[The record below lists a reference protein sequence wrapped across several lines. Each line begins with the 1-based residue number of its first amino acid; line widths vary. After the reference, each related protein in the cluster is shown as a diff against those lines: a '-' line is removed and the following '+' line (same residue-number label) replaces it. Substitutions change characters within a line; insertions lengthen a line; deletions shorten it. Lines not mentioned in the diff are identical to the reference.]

1 MEAFNFLNS
10 DLNAVLITLKLAL
23 ITCFFL
29 ALIGTPLAY
38 YLAFKSKKV
47 KPFLESIVTLPLVLP
62 PTVIGFYLIVFFS
75 LETALGKFFILL
87 TGEQLIFSFYGLVLA
102 SIIYSLP
109 FWVQPLQAALEK
121 IGEDTLKTSE
131 SLGASKFDTFIN
143 VIIPLSKKGFL
154 TSFIISFAH
163 TMGEFGIVLM
173 VGGGIHGKTKVI
185 AISIYDHVEQL
196 SFGKAH
202 FLAGGML
209 ILSFIIL
216 LTLFYSNMGAR
227 ASSDQN
233 KNVLVFFVSSFQ
245 F

>member
-1 MEAFNFLNS
+1 MDTLNFSSS
-10 DLNAVLITLKLAL
+10 DFNAVLITLKLAL
-23 ITCFFL
+23 TTCFFL

-38 YLAFKSKKV
+38 FLAFKAKRA

-75 LETALGKFFILL
+75 PDTSLGKFFILL

-109 FWVQPLQAALEK
+109 FWVQPLQSSLEK
-121 IGEDTLKTSE
+121 IGNDTLKTSE

-143 VIIPLSKKGFL
+143 VIVPLSKKGFL

-216 LTLFYSNMGAR
+216 LTLFYSNR
-227 ASSDQN
+227 RSIVRV
-233 KNVLVFFVSSFQ
+233 K
-245 F
+245 

>member
-23 ITCFFL
+23 TTCFFL

-47 KPFLESIVTLPLVLP
+47 KPFLESNVTLPLVLP

-75 LETALGKFFILL
+75 PDTALGKFFILL

-109 FWVQPLQAALEK
+109 FWVQPLQASLEK
-121 IGEDTLKTSE
+121 IGKDTLKTSE

-216 LTLFYSNMGAR
+216 LTLFYSNR
-227 ASSDQN
+227 RSIVRV
-233 KNVLVFFVSSFQ
+233 K
-245 F
+245 

>member
-1 MEAFNFLNS
+1 MDIYHHLNS
-10 DLNAVLITLKLAL
+10 DFISILITLKLAI

-38 YLAFKSKKV
+38 FLAFKSRKT
-47 KPFLESIVTLPLVLP
+47 KPLIETIVTLPLVLP
-62 PTVIGFYLIVFFS
+62 PTVIGFYLIIFFNP
-75 LETALGKFFILL
+75 ETVLGKIFILL

-102 SIIYSLP
+102 SIIYSIP
-109 FWVQPLQAALEK
+109 FWVQPLQASFEK
-121 IGEDTLKTSE
+121 IGREH
-131 SLGASKFDTFIN
+131 
-143 VIIPLSKKGFL
+143 VIMPLCKKGFF

-163 TMGEFGIVLM
+163 TLGEFGIVLM

-202 FLAGGML
+202 ILAGGML

-216 LTLFYSNMGAR
+216 LTLFYF
-227 ASSDQN
+227 N
-233 KNVLVFFVSSFQ
+233 KRTVVRIK
-245 F
+245 

>member
-23 ITCFFL
+23 TTCFFL

-75 LETALGKFFILL
+75 PDTALGKFFILL

-109 FWVQPLQAALEK
+109 FWVQPLQSSLEK
-121 IGEDTLKTSE
+121 IGNDTLKTSE

-143 VIIPLSKKGFL
+143 VIVPLSKKGFL

-216 LTLFYSNMGAR
+216 LTLFYSNKR
-227 ASSDQN
+227 SIV
-233 KNVLVFFVSSFQ
+233 KVK
-245 F
+245 

>member
-1 MEAFNFLNS
+1 MEAFNFSNS

-23 ITCFFL
+23 TTCFFL

-38 YLAFKSKKV
+38 YLAFNSKKV

-75 LETALGKFFILL
+75 PDTALGKFFILL

-109 FWVQPLQAALEK
+109 FWVQPLQSSLEK
-121 IGEDTLKTSE
+121 IGKDTLKTSE

-202 FLAGGML
+202 LLAGGML

-216 LTLFYSNMGAR
+216 LSLFYSNR
-227 ASSDQN
+227 KSIVRV
-233 KNVLVFFVSSFQ
+233 K
-245 F
+245 

>member
-1 MEAFNFLNS
+1 MEVFNFLNS

-23 ITCFFL
+23 TTCFFL

-75 LETALGKFFILL
+75 PDTALGKFFILL

-109 FWVQPLQAALEK
+109 FWVQPLQASLEK
-121 IGEDTLKTSE
+121 IGKDTLKTSE

-216 LTLFYSNMGAR
+216 LTLFYSNR
-227 ASSDQN
+227 RSIVRV
-233 KNVLVFFVSSFQ
+233 K
-245 F
+245 

>member
-23 ITCFFL
+23 TTCFFL

-75 LETALGKFFILL
+75 PDTDLGKFFILL

-109 FWVQPLQAALEK
+109 FWVQPLQASLEK
-121 IGEDTLKTSE
+121 IGKDTLKTSE

-216 LTLFYSNMGAR
+216 LTLFYSNR
-227 ASSDQN
+227 RSIVRV
-233 KNVLVFFVSSFQ
+233 K
-245 F
+245 

>member
-23 ITCFFL
+23 TTSFFL

-75 LETALGKFFILL
+75 PDTALGKFFILL

-109 FWVQPLQAALEK
+109 FWVQPLQASLER
-121 IGEDTLKTSE
+121 IGKDTLKTSE

-216 LTLFYSNMGAR
+216 LTLFYSNR
-227 ASSDQN
+227 RSIVRV
-233 KNVLVFFVSSFQ
+233 K
-245 F
+245 

>member
-1 MEAFNFLNS
+1 MEIYNLLSS
-10 DLNAVLITLKLAL
+10 DISAIFITLKLAL

-29 ALIGTPLAY
+29 AIIGTPLAY
-38 YLAFKSKKV
+38 YLAFVSKRSKSI
-47 KPFLESIVTLPLVLP
+47 LEAIVTLPLVLP
-62 PTVIGFYLIVFFS
+62 PTVIGFYLIIFFS
-75 LETALGKFFILL
+75 PETSLGKFFIML

-109 FWVQPLQAALEK
+109 FWVQPLQSSFEK
-121 IGEDTLKTSE
+121 IGKDTVRTAYT
-131 SLGASKFDTFIN
+131 LGASPLDTFKN
-143 VIIPLSKKGFL
+143 IIVPLSKRGFL

-202 FLAGGML
+202 FLAAGML

-216 LTLFYSNMGAR
+216 LILFYANRTRVVGI
-227 ASSDQN
+227 
-233 KNVLVFFVSSFQ
+233 K
-245 F
+245 

>member
-1 MEAFNFLNS
+1 MEIYNLLSS
-10 DLNAVLITLKLAL
+10 DISAIFITLKLAL

-29 ALIGTPLAY
+29 AIIGTPLAY
-38 YLAFKSKKV
+38 YLAFEAKSSKS
-47 KPFLESIVTLPLVLP
+47 FLEAIVTLPLVLP
-62 PTVIGFYLIVFFS
+62 PTVIGFYLIIFFS
-75 LETALGKFFILL
+75 PETSLGKFFIML
-87 TGEQLIFSFYGLVLA
+87 TGEQLIFSFYGLVFA

-109 FWVQPLQAALEK
+109 FWVQPLQSSFEK
-121 IGEDTLKTSE
+121 IGKDTVRTAYT
-131 SLGASKFDTFIN
+131 LGASPLDTFKN
-143 VIIPLSKKGFL
+143 IIVPLSKRGFL

-202 FLAGGML
+202 FLAAGML

-216 LTLFYSNMGAR
+216 LVLFYSNRTRVVGI
-227 ASSDQN
+227 
-233 KNVLVFFVSSFQ
+233 K
-245 F
+245 

>member
-23 ITCFFL
+23 TTCFFL

-75 LETALGKFFILL
+75 PDTALGKFFILL

-109 FWVQPLQAALEK
+109 FWVQPLQASLEK
-121 IGEDTLKTSE
+121 IGKDTLKTSE

-216 LTLFYSNMGAR
+216 LTLFYSNSR
-227 ASSDQN
+227 SIVRV
-233 KNVLVFFVSSFQ
+233 K
-245 F
+245 

>member
-1 MEAFNFLNS
+1 MDTLNFSSS
-10 DLNAVLITLKLAL
+10 DFNAVLITLKLAL
-23 ITCFFL
+23 TTCFFL

-38 YLAFKSKKV
+38 FLAFKAKRA

-75 LETALGKFFILL
+75 PDTSLGKFFILL

-109 FWVQPLQAALEK
+109 FWVQPLQSSLEK
-121 IGEDTLKTSE
+121 IGNDTLKTSE

-143 VIIPLSKKGFL
+143 VIVPLSKKGFL

-202 FLAGGML
+202 FLAGCML

-216 LTLFYSNMGAR
+216 LTLFYSNKRSMV
-227 ASSDQN
+227 
-233 KNVLVFFVSSFQ
+233 KVK
-245 F
+245 

>member
-1 MEAFNFLNS
+1 M
-10 DLNAVLITLKLAL
+10 
-23 ITCFFL
+23 
-29 ALIGTPLAY
+29 
-38 YLAFKSKKV
+38 
-47 KPFLESIVTLPLVLP
+47 
-62 PTVIGFYLIVFFS
+62 
-75 LETALGKFFILL
+75 GKFFILL

-109 FWVQPLQAALEK
+109 FWVQPLQASLEK
-121 IGEDTLKTSE
+121 IGKDTLKTSE

-216 LTLFYSNMGAR
+216 LTLFYSNR
-227 ASSDQN
+227 RSI
-233 KNVLVFFVSSFQ
+233 VRVT
-245 F
+245 

>member
-1 MEAFNFLNS
+1 M
-10 DLNAVLITLKLAL
+10 
-23 ITCFFL
+23 
-29 ALIGTPLAY
+29 IGTPLAY
-38 YLAFKSKKV
+38 YLAFNSKKV

-75 LETALGKFFILL
+75 PDTALGKFFILL

-109 FWVQPLQAALEK
+109 FWVQPLQSSLEK
-121 IGEDTLKTSE
+121 IGKDTLKTSE

-196 SFGKAH
+196 SFGRAH

-216 LTLFYSNMGAR
+216 LTLFYSNR
-227 ASSDQN
+227 KSIVRV
-233 KNVLVFFVSSFQ
+233 K
-245 F
+245 

>member
-23 ITCFFL
+23 TTCFFL

-75 LETALGKFFILL
+75 PDTALGKFFILL

-121 IGEDTLKTSE
+121 IGKDTLKTSE

-216 LTLFYSNMGAR
+216 LTLFYSNR
-227 ASSDQN
+227 RSIVRV
-233 KNVLVFFVSSFQ
+233 K
-245 F
+245 

>member
-1 MEAFNFLNS
+1 MEAFNFTNS

-23 ITCFFL
+23 TTCFFL

-38 YLAFKSKKV
+38 YLAFNSKKV

-62 PTVIGFYLIVFFS
+62 QTVIGFYLIVFFS
-75 LETALGKFFILL
+75 PDKSFGKFFILL

-109 FWVQPLQAALEK
+109 FWVQPLQSSLEK
-121 IGEDTLKTSE
+121 ICKDTLKTSE

-196 SFGKAH
+196 SFGRAH

-209 ILSFIIL
+209 ILSFVIL
-216 LTLFYSNMGAR
+216 LTLFYSNR
-227 ASSDQN
+227 KSIVRI
-233 KNVLVFFVSSFQ
+233 K
-245 F
+245 

>member
-1 MEAFNFLNS
+1 MEIYNLLSS
-10 DLNAVLITLKLAL
+10 DISAIFITLKLAL

-29 ALIGTPLAY
+29 AVIGTPLAY
-38 YLAFKSKKV
+38 FLAFVSKKSKS
-47 KPFLESIVTLPLVLP
+47 FLEAIVTLPLVLP
-62 PTVIGFYLIVFFS
+62 PTVIGFYLIIFFS
-75 LETALGKFFILL
+75 PETSLGKFFIML

-109 FWVQPLQAALEK
+109 FWVQPLQASFEK
-121 IGEDTLKTSE
+121 IGKDTVRTAYT
-131 SLGASKFDTFIN
+131 LGASPLDTFKN
-143 VIIPLSKKGFL
+143 IIVPLSKRGFL

-202 FLAGGML
+202 FLAAGML

-216 LTLFYSNMGAR
+216 LILFYSNRTRVVGI
-227 ASSDQN
+227 
-233 KNVLVFFVSSFQ
+233 K
-245 F
+245 

>member
-1 MEAFNFLNS
+1 MEIYNFLSS
-10 DLNAVLITLKLAL
+10 DISAIFITLKLAL

-29 ALIGTPLAY
+29 AIIGTPLAY
-38 YLAFKSKKV
+38 YLAFESKRSKS
-47 KPFLESIVTLPLVLP
+47 FLEAIVTLPLVLP

-75 LETALGKFFILL
+75 PDTSLGKFFIML

-109 FWVQPLQAALEK
+109 FWVQPLQSSFEK
-121 IGEDTLKTSE
+121 IGKDTIRTAYT
-131 SLGASKFDTFIN
+131 LGASPLDTFKNI
-143 VIIPLSKKGFL
+143 IIPLSKRGFL

-202 FLAGGML
+202 FLAAGML

-216 LTLFYSNMGAR
+216 LSLFYSNRTRVVGI
-227 ASSDQN
+227 
-233 KNVLVFFVSSFQ
+233 K
-245 F
+245 

>member
-1 MEAFNFLNS
+1 MEAFNFLSS

-23 ITCFFL
+23 TTCFFL

-75 LETALGKFFILL
+75 PDTALGKFFILL

-121 IGEDTLKTSE
+121 IGKDTLKTSE

-216 LTLFYSNMGAR
+216 LTLFYSNR
-227 ASSDQN
+227 RSIVRV
-233 KNVLVFFVSSFQ
+233 K
-245 F
+245 

>member
-23 ITCFFL
+23 TTCFFL

-38 YLAFKSKKV
+38 YLAFKSKKI

-75 LETALGKFFILL
+75 PDTALGKFFILL

-109 FWVQPLQAALEK
+109 FWVQPLQASLEK
-121 IGEDTLKTSE
+121 IGKDTLKTSE

-216 LTLFYSNMGAR
+216 LTLFYSNR
-227 ASSDQN
+227 RSI
-233 KNVLVFFVSSFQ
+233 VRVT
-245 F
+245 

>member
-1 MEAFNFLNS
+1 MEIYNLLSS
-10 DLNAVLITLKLAL
+10 DISAIFITLKLAL

-29 ALIGTPLAY
+29 AIIGTPLAY
-38 YLAFKSKKV
+38 YLAFESKRSKF
-47 KPFLESIVTLPLVLP
+47 FLEAIVTLPLVLP
-62 PTVIGFYLIVFFS
+62 PTVIGFYLIIFFS
-75 LETALGKFFILL
+75 PETSLGKFFIML

-109 FWVQPLQAALEK
+109 FWVQPLQSSFEK
-121 IGEDTLKTSE
+121 IGKDTIRTAYT
-131 SLGASKFDTFIN
+131 LGASPLDTFKN
-143 VIIPLSKKGFL
+143 IITPLSKRGFL

-202 FLAGGML
+202 FLAAGML

-216 LTLFYSNMGAR
+216 LSLFYSNRTRVVGI
-227 ASSDQN
+227 
-233 KNVLVFFVSSFQ
+233 K
-245 F
+245 

>member
-23 ITCFFL
+23 TTCFFL

-75 LETALGKFFILL
+75 PDRALGKFFILL

-109 FWVQPLQAALEK
+109 FWVQPLQASLEK
-121 IGEDTLKTSE
+121 IGKDTLKTSE

-216 LTLFYSNMGAR
+216 LTLFYSNR
-227 ASSDQN
+227 RSI
-233 KNVLVFFVSSFQ
+233 VRVT
-245 F
+245 

>member
-23 ITCFFL
+23 TTCFFL

-75 LETALGKFFILL
+75 PDTALGKFFILL

-109 FWVQPLQAALEK
+109 FWVQPLQASLEK
-121 IGEDTLKTSE
+121 IGKDTLKTSE

-209 ILSFIIL
+209 ILSFTIL
-216 LTLFYSNMGAR
+216 LTLFYSNR
-227 ASSDQN
+227 RSIVRV
-233 KNVLVFFVSSFQ
+233 K
-245 F
+245 

>member
-1 MEAFNFLNS
+1 MEAFNFSNS
-10 DLNAVLITLKLAL
+10 DLNAVFITLKLAL
-23 ITCFFL
+23 TTCFFL

-38 YLAFKSKKV
+38 YLAFNSKKV

-75 LETALGKFFILL
+75 PDTALGKFFILL

-109 FWVQPLQAALEK
+109 FWVQPLQSSLEK
-121 IGEDTLKTSE
+121 IGKDTLKTSE

-196 SFGKAH
+196 SFGRAH

-216 LTLFYSNMGAR
+216 LTLFYSNR
-227 ASSDQN
+227 KSIVRV
-233 KNVLVFFVSSFQ
+233 K
-245 F
+245 